1 MESAGAKHD
10 LIRNVFDSEEE
21 SENIQHKRDSLQ
33 YSSDLSTLP
42 QRSRQQWQRRL
53 QMRPRSRGQRNCC
66 REGRTVLGRG
76 GRPLHGQ
83 D

>member
-10 LIRNVFDSEEE
+10 PIRDVFDPEEG

-33 YSSDLSTLP
+33 YSSDLSTLR

-66 REGRTVLGRG
+66 RESRRALARG
-76 GRPLHGQ
+76 GRPLNGQ